1 MSTHSSLTPL
11 ASGFAQVLTKVDG
24 DELQHPAV
32 DIALRLV
39 TDTAVLH
46 LADLRAAAG
55 GSAQVYR
62 DGNELM
68 LEWPRGGGF
77 IDRRILSAGL
87 ADAIALHR
95 GVALKDSEWSAAVR
109 LLRTAYGLADAHLLW
124 NQFIL
129 DGRQWWL
136 DHLPPVLMG
145 HVTREAVFQPLP
157 RSALARRARLGR
169 QS

>member
-1 MSTHSSLTPL
+1 MKTDVSLTSL
-11 ASGFAQVLTKVDG
+11 ASRFGQIVTKVDG

-39 TDTAVLH
+39 TDAAVLH
-46 LADLRAAAG
+46 LADVRAAAG

-62 DGNELM
+62 AGEELM
-68 LEWPRGGGF
+68 LEWPRGGGY
-77 IDRRILSAGL
+77 IDRRILSTGL
-87 ADAIALHR
+87 ADAIALHG
-95 GVALKDSEWSAAVR
+95 GVALRESEWSAVVQV
-109 LLRTAYGLADAHLLW
+109 LRTVYGLADAHQVW

-129 DGRQWWL
+129 DGREWWL